1 MRLARSSE
9 LELGEVMA
17 PFGFKGELKIF
28 LYNPAGRWSGP
39 REVVLR
45 DTSGARH
52 AVRLSLRP
60 GAGKRILGTI
70 EGLHDVADVERF
82 VGAKL
87 LAEREALP
95 AQEYYEADLLGLPV
109 RTVGGKALGVLTAI
123 HPQGDVDLWEVEG
136 DPVLYVPARE
146 GMIVRVE
153 PGVAITVADEAEG
166 HDAI

>member
-1 MRLARSSE
+1 VARSSE

-28 LYNPAGRWSGP
+28 LYNPAGRWSGT

-45 DTSGARH
+45 DRSGARH

-82 VGAKL
+82 VGAKV
-87 LAEREALP
+87 LAERETLP

-109 RTVGGKALGVLTAI
+109 RTVDGKELGVLAAI
-123 HPQGDVDLWEVEG
+123 HPQGEIDLWEVDGE
-136 DPVLYVPARE
+136 PVLYLPASE
-146 GMIVRVE
+146 ELIVRVE
-153 PGVAITVADEAEG
+153 PGVAIVVADEAEDC
-166 HDAI
+166 DAI

>member
-1 MRLARSSE
+1 MAKSSE

-28 LYNPAGRWSGP
+28 LYNPAGRWSGA

-45 DTSGARH
+45 DKSGVRH
-52 AVRLSLRP
+52 TVRLSLRP

-87 LAEREALP
+87 LAQRESLG

-109 RTVGGKALGVLTAI
+109 RTVSGKELGVLTAI
-123 HPQGDVDLWEVEG
+123 HPQREIDLWEVEG
-136 DPVLYVPARE
+136 EPVLYLPARD
-146 GMIVRVE
+146 GLIVRVE
-153 PGVAITVADEAEG
+153 PGVAITVADEAEDC
-166 HDAI
+166 DAI

>member
-1 MRLARSSE
+1 
-9 LELGEVMA
+9 MA

-28 LYNPAGRWSGP
+28 LHNPAGRWSGP

-45 DTSGARH
+45 DKSGARH

-87 LAEREALP
+87 LAEREVLP
-95 AQEYYEADLLGLPV
+95 ARVLRSGLVGAPV
-109 RTVGGKALGVLTAI
+109 APQGKTLGVLTAI
-123 HPQGDVDLWEVEG
+123 HPQRGSILG
-136 DPVLYVPARE
+136 GRRRHLYLPARGE
-146 GMIVRVE
+146 CAHARRAGRRHHV
-153 PGVAITVADEAEG
+153 TDEAEG
-166 HDAI
+166 ARCD

>member
-1 MRLARSSE
+1 MAKSSE

-39 REVVLR
+39 RAVVLR
-45 DTSGARH
+45 DKSGARH

-87 LAEREALP
+87 LAERESLP
-95 AQEYYEADLLGLPV
+95 AREYYQADLLGLPV
-109 RTVGGKALGVLTAI
+109 RTVSGKALGVLTAI
-123 HPQGDVDLWEVEG
+123 HPQGEVDLWEVEG
-136 DPVLYVPARE
+136 DDQVLYLPAME

-153 PGVAITVADEAEG
+153 PGIAITVADDAEDC
-166 HDAI
+166 DAI

>member
-1 MRLARSSE
+1 MRVAKSSE

-28 LYNPAGRWSGP
+28 LHNPAGRWSGP

-45 DTSGARH
+45 DKSGARH

-87 LAEREALP
+87 LAEREVLP
-95 AQEYYEADLLGLPV
+95 AQEYYQADLLGLPV
-109 RTVGGKALGVLTAI
+109 RTAGGKTLGVLTAI
-123 HPQGDVDLWEVEG
+123 HPQREVDLWEVEG
-136 DPVLYVPARE
+136 DTVLYLPARE

>member
-1 MRLARSSE
+1 VAKSSE

-28 LYNPAGRWSGP
+28 LYNPAGRWSGA
-39 REVVLR
+39 RDVVLR
-45 DTSGARH
+45 DKSGTRH

-70 EGLHDVADVERF
+70 DGLHDVADVERF

-87 LAEREALP
+87 FAEREPLP

-123 HPQGDVDLWEVEG
+123 HRQGVVDLWEVEG

-153 PGVAITVADEAEG
+153 PGVAITVADEAEDY
-166 HDAI
+166 DAL